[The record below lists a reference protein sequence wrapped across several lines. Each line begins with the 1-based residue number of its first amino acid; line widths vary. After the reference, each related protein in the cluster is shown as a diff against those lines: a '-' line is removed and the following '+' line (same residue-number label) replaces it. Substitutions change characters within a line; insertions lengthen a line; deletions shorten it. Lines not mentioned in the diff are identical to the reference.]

1 MKIEFGVQEYFNE
14 LKLMDAQ
21 YGQEEE
27 LYPWIYMLLQMAE
40 CRKKEIFKEWYQ
52 GVSIRDVHNG
62 QSAENNSE
70 LKKSFKGNVRFPD
83 FVILDRKVDVDSKN
97 GCVEIKK
104 NTQSLKLIEE
114 KYLKN
119 DEGQFNIKLSCS
131 TYIVDIRC
139 ILEEIK
145 KTNLDDNDIQKIENA
160 CNYAE
165 KGDLAITIEI
175 KNALEIA
182 IKKELKEQ
190 NIITLSTS
198 YSANQYERILEMF
211 YYKNADGLVEKNK
224 ELNITLYGKTIT
236 INRDAEEKKDVICAL
251 PEDVA
256 GYFENYTKVLYTN
269 GLEFYYLVLNEE
281 KNYIDVK
288 KIADLQPMYSDFKET
303 STPSTQ
309 LLLEASAEWDRLI
322 AGLTS
327 IDWHKDPVA
336 KIPSAQPST
345 EETSYVRD

>member
-27 LYPWIYMLLQMAE
+27 LYPWIYMLLQLAE
-40 CRKKEIFKEWYQ
+40 CRKKEILKEWYQ

-62 QSAENNSE
+62 QSVKNSSE
-70 LKKSFKGNVRFPD
+70 LKKMFKGNVRFPD

-119 DEGQFNIKLSCS
+119 DEGQFNIELSRS
-131 TYIVDIRC
+131 TYTVDIKS
-139 ILEEIK
+139 ILKEIK
-145 KTNLDDNDIQKIENA
+145 KTNPDENDIQKIENA
-160 CNYAE
+160 CNNAKE
-165 KGDLAITIEI
+165 GDLGITIAI
-175 KNALEIA
+175 KNALEVA

-198 YSANQYERILEMF
+198 YSVFKDERKLTMF
-211 YYKNADGLVEKNK
+211 YYKNPDALVKEKK
-224 ELNITLYGKTIT
+224 KLNITPYEKTIT
-236 INRDAEEKKDVICAL
+236 IVRHAEEKKDVICAL
-251 PEDVA
+251 PKDVA
-256 GYFENYTKVLYTN
+256 VYFENYTKVLYTN
-269 GLEFYYLVLNEE
+269 GLEFYYLVLNEKE
-281 KNYIDVK
+281 MYIDVK
-288 KIADLQPMYSDFKET
+288 KIADLQPMYAEYKEN
-303 STPSTQ
+303 STLSSQ
-309 LLLEASAEWDRLI
+309 LLLAASAEWERLI

-327 IDWHKDPVA
+327 IDWHQSPVA
-336 KIPSAQPST
+336 EIPSI
-345 EETSYVRD
+345 